1 MSDVGRATREMTKQV
16 GQSSKLSLEHTDAPS
31 MPSMIIIAMLGLARL
46 FAEGTVL
53 YSQGVHGAVY
63 ALIAILVASTVSSIA
78 GFVFSAL
85 STTQAELDRKTL
97 PSCLQP
103 CLAHGSGS
111 ASSSGFPIRS
121 STSSSTGC
129 SSYPASL
136 SSFERSQGA
145 SPQPL
150 ASLVLGDRRHT
161 GEKA

>member
-63 ALIAILVASTVSSIA
+63 ALIAILVASVVSSIA

-85 STTQAELDRKTL
+85 STTQAELDRKTFAFVPAAL
-97 PSCLQP
+97 LGAWFGLRIFKRLSDRQFDLIVNG
-103 CLAHGSGS
+103 LLIV
-111 ASSSGFPIRS
+111 SSI
-121 STSSSTGC
+121 T
-129 SSYPASL
+129 L
-136 SSFERSQGA
+136 I
-145 SPQPL
+145 L
-150 ASLVLGDRRHT
+150 
-161 GEKA
+161 